1 MRVATILVAD
11 DSATVRTQVKRVLSD
26 AGFEVIQAADG
37 QAALELIR
45 QQAPDLAIIDISMPA
60 LDGYGVCQEMKRMG
74 TPWSEVPI
82 ILLTSCAS
90 HALELLGEQ
99 WGAYVAKP
107 VSVTRLLEV
116 VESLLKEGNRARG
129 SQSAVP
135 T

>member
-26 AGFEVIQAADG
+26 AGFEVVQAANG
-37 QAALELIR
+37 KEALERIR
-45 QQAPDLAIIDISMPA
+45 QAAPDLAIVDISMPE

-74 TPWSEVPI
+74 APWCEVPI
-82 ILLTSCAS
+82 VLLTSCAS

-116 VESLLKEGNRARG
+116 VESLLQDGKQAGRRE
-129 SQSAVP
+129 SPVV

>member
-26 AGFEVIQAADG
+26 AGFEVVQAADG
-37 QAALELIR
+37 RAALELIR

-60 LDGYGVCQEMKRMG
+60 MDGYGVCQEMKRMG

-82 ILLTSCAS
+82 VLLTSCAS

-116 VESLLKEGNRARG
+116 VESLLHEGNRARG
-129 SQSAVP
+129 RQSPVAG
-135 T
+135 